1 MNSKK
6 KYKKK
11 ILITAGNS
19 NIGNDLVS
27 YFVKKKYKVFE
38 TYRKK
43 RNILNKSNL
52 FHLNYDFKRNFFLN
66 DSFDLLVHCAA
77 LTPYKYKISNK
88 IMKLNVEGFKKILKS
103 KTSFKKIVLLS
114 TISVYG
120 NIDKQIITEKTKKKS
135 VNAYGKSKLQMENI
149 LIKYCKKNNVDYL
162 ILRLPGVVGN
172 FQGDV
177 NFINLVIKN
186 FSKNKIVK
194 YKNPESYFNNVV
206 HTETIAKIIDKLLL
220 NNNVLFKNNIFNLSS
235 LKPVKL
241 ENLINNIKLKLKSN
255 SKIKILPP
263 SNSFKISTKKC
274 EKYGI
279 RLLSTLKSISKNI
292 NYILKI
298 KLLNS

>member
-1 MNSKK
+1 MKSKK
-6 KYKKK
+6 NYKKK
-11 ILITAGNS
+11 IIITAGNS

-27 YFVKKKYKVFE
+27 YFVKKKYKVYE

-43 RNILNKSNL
+43 KNTLNKSNL

-186 FSKNKIVK
+186 FSNNKIVK

-206 HTETIAKIIDKLLL
+206 HTETIAKIIEKLLL